1 MPGFRFVNALVFVA
15 DMKKAMDVYCGLLGQ
30 KVAQDHGDF
39 VQLENGLALH
49 TGAALQ
55 RTIFGDGETGTNQ
68 YGRRNLVLYFDAED
82 LDAAYERVA
91 PHVTMIHPI
100 EAQSWGQ
107 RVFRFYDHDG
117 HIVEVGEPQ

>member
-1 MPGFRFVNALVFVA
+1 MPGIRFVNALVFVA
-15 DMKKAMDVYCGLLGQ
+15 DMKKAMDVYGGLLGQ

-49 TGAALQ
+49 TGTALQ
-55 RTIFGDGETGTNQ
+55 RTIFGDGETDTGQ

-82 LDAAYERVA
+82 LDAAYDRVA
-91 PHVTMIHPI
+91 PHVTMIHPV

-107 RVFRFYDHDG
+107 KVFRFYDHDG

>member
-1 MPGFRFVNALVFVA
+1 MPGIRFVNALVFVA
-15 DMKKAMDVYCGLLGQ
+15 DMKKAMDVYVGLLGQ

-49 TGAALQ
+49 TGTALQ
-55 RTIFGDGETGTNQ
+55 QTIFGDGETGADQ
-68 YGRRNLVLYFDAED
+68 YGRRNLVLYFDADD
-82 LDAAYERVA
+82 LAAAHDRVA
-91 PHVTMIHPI
+91 PHVTLIHPI

-107 RVFRFYDHDG
+107 KVFRFYDHDG